1 MLSLTPAYETAQGLS
16 TLREGDAFNATAPT
30 NIIVNALLIACQAA
44 RTSEV
49 HYKALHSENLYLV
62 VWHLMGHGEG
72 SVRAK
77 ACNLV
82 GNLCR
87 HSAFFYKTLVTA
99 LVPGA
104 TPPPTL
110 LTRLIQL
117 CKDVD
122 AATRKFACFAIGNA
136 AFHSAVLY
144 PYLVDAIP
152 LLVSALHDVD
162 EKTRANAAGALG
174 NLVRNS
180 SELCALLVKYEV
192 AWHLLELARNDTSNA
207 PRRIALFSLGTLSVY
222 EQCRGSIMQL
232 EPPLELTLAE
242 IEGASEGADQQVSS
256 CDYHFSVF
264 ILLSF
269 PFLRILLLQLH
280 TRDFR
285 CLTTLPAFA
294 KNLCSPE
301 FNEIFVETKRRFGCP

>member
-1 MLSLTPAYETAQGLS
+1 LIIQTFFNAQVFFFLNLFASETAQGLG
-16 TLREGDAFNATAPT
+16 TLRESDVFNASAPT
-30 NIIVNALLIACQAA
+30 SIIVNALLIACQAA

-49 HYKALHSENLYLV
+49 HYKALHSENLYFV
-62 VWHLMGHGEG
+62 VWHLLGHGEG

-77 ACNLV
+77 ACNLI

-99 LVPGA
+99 LLPGT

-110 LTRLIQL
+110 LTRLVQL
-117 CKDVD
+117 CKDED

-144 PYLVDAIP
+144 PYLVDSIP
-152 LLVSALHDVD
+152 LLVSALHDAD

-180 SELCALLVKYEV
+180 SELCALLVGYDV
-192 AWHLLELARNDTSNA
+192 ARHLLDLARDDTSNA

-222 EQCRGSIMQL
+222 EQCRTSILQL
-232 EPPLELTLAE
+232 EPPLESTLTE
-242 IEGASEGADQQVSS
+242 IEGVSVGADQQVPI
-256 CDYHFSVF
+256 Y
-264 ILLSF
+264 IAL
-269 PFLRILLLQLH
+269 
-280 TRDFR
+280 
-285 CLTTLPAFA
+285 
-294 KNLCSPE
+294 
-301 FNEIFVETKRRFGCP
+301 